1 MERAKV
7 YNDAIIIQER
17 MQSGT
22 LHIASLLFSIFHK
35 ASFMRKYVDQIWFPR
50 TRSFVKD

>member
-1 MERAKV
+1 
-7 YNDAIIIQER
+7 

-35 ASFMRKYVDQIWFPR
+35 AISIVKFDQNVIF
-50 TRSFVKD
+50 FIKVFYI